1 MLRGGRLG
9 LRAQLAAHYSEQHGK
24 TARASSLADALLT
37 IEGKAMRTTKALALR
52 RRGRTDKGDIVVDLG
67 TQNGMVVVVSPD
79 GWELMPTSPVLFR
92 RTELSAPL
100 PIPVRSAPS
109 TDLLF
114 EHLNVSECHGLL
126 VVGWIVSTFVPD
138 IAHCIPA
145 LFGEQGTAKTTTT
158 GADGLV
164 GRSVRR
170 PRFERLPVISTPGGR
185 RDIGFVGRRDRQHL
199 EHP

>member
-1 MLRGGRLG
+1 
-9 LRAQLAAHYSEQHGK
+9 
-24 TARASSLADALLT
+24 
-37 IEGKAMRTTKALALR
+37 MRTTKALALR

-126 VVGWIVSTFVPD
+126 VVGWIVSAFVPD
-138 IAHCIPA
+138 IAHAHP
-145 LFGEQGTAKTTTT
+145 GP
-158 GADGLV
+158 
-164 GRSVRR
+164 VRR
-170 PRFERLPVISTPGGR
+170 AGHREDDDHRRRLVSLVDPSVGPGSSGS
-185 RDIGFVGRRDRQHL
+185 
-199 EHP
+199 P